1 MELYTRKVYSRL
13 GRLQEELSAMCRE
26 ELGRRFTLNLEHTER
41 VKWYA
46 PHIRHVV
53 LDICCSAT
61 SAPADPTAARAPPA
75 RQIPGESCNRGPPF
89 TPCTSLLNSLACRLS
104 ISQALDCCLCL
115 MSEHALTECV
125 LKPGESCAA
134 GSMQGKGTEEWFW
147 REAAPRMEPVILD
160 GCDWGPALN
169 T

>member
-13 GRLQEELSAMCRE
+13 GRLQEELSAMCE

-61 SAPADPTAARAPPA
+61 SAPPQPSSEPTST
-75 RQIPGESCNRGPPF
+75 PGG
-89 TPCTSLLNSLACRLS
+89 
-104 ISQALDCCLCL
+104 I
-115 MSEHALTECV
+115 M
-125 LKPGESCAA
+125 PGA
-134 GSMQGKGTEEWFW
+134 
-147 REAAPRMEPVILD
+147 
-160 GCDWGPALN
+160 
-169 T
+169 